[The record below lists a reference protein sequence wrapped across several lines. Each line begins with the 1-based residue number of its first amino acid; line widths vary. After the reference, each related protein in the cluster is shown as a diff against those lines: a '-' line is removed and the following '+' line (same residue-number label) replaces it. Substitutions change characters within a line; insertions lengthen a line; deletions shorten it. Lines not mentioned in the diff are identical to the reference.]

1 MVSLSDATAV
11 YYGDKP
17 VQAIYYGQTK
27 VWPTR
32 IRHWVFDFEK
42 PGIWKITA
50 PAGAKYFHQILSAG
64 GNSGQR
70 GDGALGKPGLGGM
83 GGGLQ
88 NSLNLEVPDGGS
100 GYVTIGKGGVEPNY
114 KGEDS
119 RIDWGVHTKVAK
131 ASDTLFSSTING
143 EYGFYYPSGFNARFA
158 SIPGT
163 VDGVKVVHDSEGNL
177 YVGTP
182 GLYKGGAGTPGA
194 RGGGGSGGEGGTFGR
209 FSPGGAGGD
218 GFCRIVFTDRKIA

>member
-11 YYGDKP
+11 YYGNKP
-17 VQAIYYGQTK
+17 VRAIYYGQTK

-42 PGIWKITA
+42 PGAWDITA
-50 PAGAKYFHQILSAG
+50 PPGAKYFHFILSAG

-70 GDGALGKPGLGGM
+70 GDGAVNKPGLGGKP
-83 GGGLQ
+83 GG
-88 NSLNLEVPDGGS
+88 NSFVLNVPVLPAVS
-100 GYVTIGKGGVEPNY
+100 GRVVIGKGGVEPNY

-119 RIDWGVHTKVAK
+119 QLTWGAYNDIAK
-131 ASDTLFSSTING
+131 AEDTLFTSDSDGRHKFSPDDDFGKRFVTVPGMVDGEKVTHKNGRMYYGIAG
-143 EYGFYYPSGFNARFA
+143 EYQ
-158 SIPGT
+158 
-163 VDGVKVVHDSEGNL
+163 
-177 YVGTP
+177 
-182 GLYKGGAGTPGA
+182 GGAGTPGV

-209 FSPGGAGGD
+209 YSPGGAGGD